1 MKKLISR
8 RNFIKATGLTVLTA
22 GTVGTLTACSSEQTD
37 WEAIEDK
44 GVMIVGM
51 TIFEPMNYYDGDTLI
66 GYDTELT
73 QAVCEILGVEAEF
86 QEIEWDNK
94 VIELTGYSID
104 CIWNGMTKTDEL
116 GESIDFSTPYSGNM
130 QVCVINTANA
140 DVYTDLA
147 SINAAGVIVGAE
159 AGSAGESGVE
169 SDIASADLISVAA
182 QRDCLLELKSGTMD
196 VGVMDYVMA
205 AASIGEGTSYTD
217 LMIVPDLELS
227 KEEYAIGF
235 RKGSDLTEKV
245 NDALQQLVDDGT
257 VATLVEKYPTV
268 MSML

>member
-1 MKKLISR
+1 MKNLISR
-8 RNFIKATGLTVLTA
+8 RNFLKATGLSVLAA
-22 GTVGTLTACSSEQTD
+22 GTASALTGCSSDKTD
-37 WEAIEDK
+37 WETVQDN
-44 GVMIVGM
+44 GYLTVGM
-51 TIFEPMNYYDGDTLI
+51 TIFEPMNYYENDVLV

-73 QAVCEILGVEAEF
+73 QAVCAILGVEAVF

-94 VIELTGYSID
+94 VIELNGYSID

-116 GESIDFSTPYSGNM
+116 AENIDFSTPYSGNM
-130 QVCVINTANA
+130 QVCVINSANA
-140 DVYTDLA
+140 DLYTDLA

-159 AGSAGESGVE
+159 AGSAGESVVE
-169 SDIASADLISVAA
+169 SDIAAADLVSVAA

-205 AASIGEGTSYTD
+205 AASIGDGTSYTD

-235 RKGSDLTEKV
+235 RKGSDLTDLV

-257 VATLVEKYPTV
+257 VAALVEKYPTV